1 MENGQTASDG
11 SLITLYWSGSV
22 YPAILGNNDQTLPDL
37 LQWLHYGCKKKR
49 KKLMYND
56 LSSNLTAEVVKTIM
70 FCLYFSISA
79 S

>member
-37 LQWLHYGCKKKR
+37 LQ
-49 KKLMYND
+49 
-56 LSSNLTAEVVKTIM
+56 
-70 FCLYFSISA
+70 
-79 S
+79 